1 MKLRPSHWIILFASA
16 LTPVL
21 ANVGCGSDDDNGFTT
36 TPPPP
41 DSGSK
46 NDSGSADSGGSQSD
60 SGDDSDDSG
69 SSGGG
74 DSGTDGGTVDAGPA
88 IYVVSATV
96 DGLAPDGGGAPAQGL
111 VLQNNGGN
119 NLTVAAD
126 GTSQF
131 TQRLP
136 NNATYAVTVY
146 QRPAGRSCTVEKGVG
161 TVKGANP
168 EAALVHCTP
177 ATTYQL
183 HANVSGLG
191 NVTQPLILQ
200 NNGGD
205 DLRVLTNTQNANQ
218 NNFAHQLGAGDKY
231 HVTVSQQPNG
241 HKCTVGSDG
250 SGTVGSA
257 TVTVTVTCEPAY
269 TVGGA
274 VQGLTGTNSAVL
286 QNNGGDNTKVTANG
300 NTPVQFTFPT
310 TLADKAAYKVTVLT
324 QPTGQTCTASTAAG
338 SQPAEGAI
346 DGANVNRIVFN
357 CTTP

>member
-1 MKLRPSHWIILFASA
+1 MKLRPSHCIILFASV

-21 ANVGCGSDDDNGFTT
+21 ANVGCGSDDGDGFTT
-36 TPPPP
+36 TP
-41 DSGSK
+41 DSGAK
-46 NDSGSADSGGSQSD
+46 NDSGGTDSGASPSDSGGNSEDGGTS
-60 SGDDSDDSG
+60 
-69 SSGGG
+69 GG
-74 DSGTDGGTVDAGPA
+74 DSGTGDGGTIDAGPA

-96 DGLAPDGGGAPAQGL
+96 DGLASDSGVPAQGL

-119 NLTVAAD
+119 NLAVNAD

-136 NNATYAVTVY
+136 NNTTYAVTVY
-146 QRPAGRSCTVEKGVG
+146 QRPAGRSCTVEKGTG

-168 EAALVHCTP
+168 EAALVHCVP
-177 ATTYQL
+177 APTYVL
-183 HANVSGLG
+183 HVNVSGLG
-191 NVTQPLILQ
+191 NAAQPLILR

-205 DLRVLTNTQNANQ
+205 DLRVFTDTQNANQ
-218 NNFAHQLGAGDKY
+218 NNFAHQLGTGDKY
-231 HVTVSQQPNG
+231 AVTIAQQPG
-241 HKCTVGSDG
+241 GRKCTVGSDG
-250 SGTVGSA
+250 SGTVGTA
-257 TVTVTVTCEPAY
+257 TVNVTVTCVPAY

-274 VQGLTGTNSAVL
+274 VQGLTGTNSVVL
-286 QNNGGDNTKVTANG
+286 QNNGGDDTKVTANG

-310 TLADKAAYKVTVLT
+310 SLEDGAAYKVTVHT

-338 SQPAEGAI
+338 SQPAEGKI